1 MKTIQPVSEQ
11 IQNSSKNPYKILFF
25 VTFVIL
31 LVFVFTLI
39 FLVKNKV
46 TKNNQDNKDNNQ
58 TSTLT
63 TNSDTESNSENILAI
78 SDLQINLPKDWKIYY
93 ALQNKAKILTETN
106 PYNVYLTVNVNKSGT
121 NPHSKNIPNNTPY
134 GWVST
139 FDCGGPMACIDAM
152 INRNYY
158 QFIWNVEGDQPTP
171 KDIGGVWRP
180 NHKAQEED
188 LINIIKTAKP
198 NTNLPWNS
206 FSVWF
211 ADSFFQYP
219 KNWSALTTD
228 SSKIEIFDENQSN
241 IITIFGVEK
250 TKSTIYTEEG
260 EFNRVYASYFQESDT
275 SKYKQCSGFFT
286 NARFCAS
293 KDLGSSTKPLKR
305 YIMDL
310 YRNNKYYIVFDIK
323 STEITPEIEMI
334 ISSFI

>member
-1 MKTIQPVSEQ
+1 MENLQPIPQ
-11 IQNSSKNPYKILFF
+11 PLQPSSKNPYKVLFF
-25 VTFVIL
+25 IALVL
-31 LVFVFTLI
+31 LFVFVSTLI
-39 FLVKNKV
+39 FLFKNNKSKII
-46 TKNNQDNKDNNQ
+46 KNNQIDNQ
-58 TSTLT
+58 TKTLT
-63 TNSDTESNSENILAI
+63 GNTAPDSENTLTI

-93 ALQNKAKILTETN
+93 STQNSAKILTETE
-106 PYNVYLTVNVNKSGT
+106 PYKVYLIVSTDKSGE
-121 NPHSKNIPNNTPY
+121 NSHPENMPNNTPY

-180 NHKAQEED
+180 DHKAQEED

-250 TKSTIYTEEG
+250 PKSTIYTEEG
-260 EFNRVYASYFQESDT
+260 EFNRVYANYFQESDT

-286 NARFCAS
+286 NARLCAS

-305 YIMDL
+305 YIIDL
-310 YRNNKYYIVFDIK
+310 YRNNEYHIVFDIK

-334 ISSFI
+334 ISSFFR